1 MMSKYSNILLMES
14 YSTESDKVLVK
25 RLRIGQ
31 IKAFDLLYERYSRK
45 LYSFSLSLLKT
56 HEDAEGVVQ
65 EVFYRVWSKRN
76 ELQDQ
81 KVFKSFLFKLA
92 YNVSIDQFRKR
103 AKDQKYEQFVI
114 HQAQRNY
121 IDPANVLEYEQLKEQ
136 VEKAIEE
143 LPKKRKQV
151 YRMSR
156 LEGLSYKEIA
166 HSKQITIKT
175 VENHIN
181 LAQRYIRK
189 QLSCMDEDLVL

>member
-1 MMSKYSNILLMES
+1 MES

-25 RLRIGQ
+25 RLIIGQ
-31 IKAFDLLYERYSRK
+31 IKAFNLLYERYSRN
-45 LYSFSLSLLKT
+45 LYCFSLSLLKT

-114 HQAQRNY
+114 HQAQRYY